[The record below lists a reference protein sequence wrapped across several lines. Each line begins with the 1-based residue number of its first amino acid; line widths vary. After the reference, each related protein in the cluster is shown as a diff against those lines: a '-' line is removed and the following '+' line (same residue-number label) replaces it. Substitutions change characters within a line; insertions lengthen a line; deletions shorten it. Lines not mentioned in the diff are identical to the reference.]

1 MIKILFFGLGSI
13 GQRHVRVLKK
23 ILVNKKVNLYCLK
36 TSKKNYVI
44 DDNLKISKKNIF
56 NFYKIKKLTKK
67 QILSSSFDY
76 IFITNEISKHVPT
89 LLKYQGC
96 SKNFFIEKPISS
108 DISSIKQIQKINN
121 SRLNIYVGYQL
132 RFHPGIKIIK
142 KYIENNKLGKL
153 ISGNFNFGE
162 FLPMMHRYEDYSK
175 THMALKNLGGGVIS
189 CLSHEIDLIL
199 YLIGKPKKITSF
211 VSKSSNLKIN
221 VEDNVKAILSYS
233 PSLRLSLNMD
243 FLTYPPQHF
252 ITLNF
257 EKGTLNW
264 NYFSKKLTIYE
275 NKIKKIYTYDFGNF
289 NRNIMFE
296 QQIKE
301 FLNLKPNI
309 ICKFDEALDCI
320 KLMSKLKNETKK

>member
-13 GQRHVRVLKK
+13 GQRHVRVIKK
-23 ILVNKKVNLYCLK
+23 ILNNKKVNLYCLK
-36 TSKKNYVI
+36 TSNKNFVI
-44 DDNLKISKKNIF
+44 DDNLKKSKKNIF
-56 NFYKIKKLTKK
+56 KFYKIKKLIKK
-67 QILSSSFDY
+67 QILSKSFDY

-108 DISSIKQIQKINN
+108 DISTIKQIQKINN
-121 SRLNIYVGYQL
+121 RGLNIYVGYQL

-142 KYIENNKLGKL
+142 KYIKNNKLGKL

-162 FLPMMHRYEDYSK
+162 FLPMMHRYENYRK
-175 THMALKNLGGGVIS
+175 THMAIKNLGGGVIS

-199 YLIGKPKKITSF
+199 YLIGMPKKITSF

-221 VEDNVKAILSYS
+221 VEDNVKAIFSYS
-233 PSLRLSLNMD
+233 TSFRLSLNMD

-252 ITLNF
+252 IILNF
-257 EKGTLNW
+257 EKGTISW
-264 NYFSKKLTIYE
+264 DYFSNKLTIYE
-275 NKIKKIYTYDFGNF
+275 NKIKKKYIYNFVKF

-296 QQIKE
+296 EQIKE

-309 ICKFDEALDCI
+309 ICKLDESLNCL
-320 KLMSKLKNETKK
+320 KLISKLKNET